1 MPALPQ
7 TCFITAAPPAAIAQG
22 VFELWQL
29 EDDGRL
35 HAGLPK
41 PYVEVVV
48 SLSGLV
54 WWRPAMEG
62 AEHLYCD
69 AWVTPIQSG
78 PRYARAVGRRHLIGA
93 RLEPWAALAL
103 FGPRPPGDG
112 TPPPRLA
119 ELWGADEERA
129 LVGALRAAGSDAARF
144 ALFGR
149 WLADQSALGGE
160 RPDFGALADAA
171 RAGSLAEAL
180 GVHPRTLRRNFARAA
195 GLSPKRWLRLHR
207 LDAVLRRSGAGG
219 AEQSLADL
227 AQEMG
232 YADQA
237 HLTRDVAA
245 LTGATPA
252 ALQRRGP
259 SLPPHLFPLS

>member
-1 MPALPQ
+1 VPALPQ

-103 FGPRPPGDG
+103 FGPLPPGDG